1 MTARIVKKL
10 LKTTRNN
17 KEKHKIVLLAA
28 RSKLN
33 SIKSMISKAL
43 IENEISN
50 EDFKTIINDERNYR
64 ELKESIRMMKIERS
78 DIERNKLIEDG
89 ES

>member
-64 ELKESIRMMKIERS
+64 ELKESITMMKIQRS
-78 DIERNKLIEDG
+78 DIERNKLTEDG

>member
-17 KEKHKIVLLAA
+17 KEKHKILLLAA

-64 ELKESIRMMKIERS
+64 ELKESIRMMKIQRS

>member
-33 SIKSMISKAL
+33 SIKSTISKAL

-64 ELKESIRMMKIERS
+64 ELKESIRMMKIQRS

>member
-17 KEKHKIVLLAA
+17 KEKHKIVFLAA

-64 ELKESIRMMKIERS
+64 ELKESIRMMKIQRS